1 MARPTLHEDCKTFL
15 SQLRRLRTSAGNLAL
30 RTQLGWNEARYW
42 KAHSSLAEEGR
53 IVKGRGR
60 GGSVQVA

>member
-1 MARPTLHEDCKTFL
+1 MARPTLQNDRKIFL
-15 SQLRRLRTSAGNLAL
+15 SQLRRFKTSVGNLAL
-30 RTQLGWNEARYW
+30 RAQLGWNEARYW
-42 KAHSSLAEEGR
+42 KVHTSLYEDGR

>member
-1 MARPTLHEDCKTFL
+1 MARPSLDEDRRTFL
-15 SQLRRLRTSAGNLAL
+15 SELRRIKTSAGNLAL
-30 RTQLGWNEARYW
+30 RAKLGWNEARYW
-42 KAHSSLAEEGR
+42 KVHTSLVEEGR

>member
-1 MARPTLHEDCKTFL
+1 MARPTINEDRKTFL
-15 SQLRRLRTSAGNLAL
+15 SQLRRLKTSVGNLAL

-42 KAHSSLAEEGR
+42 KAHSSLVEDGR

>member
-1 MARPTLHEDCKTFL
+1 MARPTLNEDRKTFL
-15 SQLRRLRTSAGNLAL
+15 SELRRLKTSAGNLAL
-30 RTQLGWNEARYW
+30 RAKLGWNETRYW
-42 KAHSSLAEEGR
+42 KVHTSLVEEGR

>member
-1 MARPTLHEDCKTFL
+1 MARPTLNEDRKTFL
-15 SQLRRLRTSAGNLAL
+15 SQLRRLRTSVGNLIF

-42 KAHSSLAEEGR
+42 KAHESLVEDGR